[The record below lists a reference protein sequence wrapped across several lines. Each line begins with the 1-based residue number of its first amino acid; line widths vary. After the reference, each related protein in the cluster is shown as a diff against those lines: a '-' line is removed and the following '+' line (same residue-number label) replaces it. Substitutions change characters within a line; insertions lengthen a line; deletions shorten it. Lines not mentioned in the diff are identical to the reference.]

1 MKAPSSK
8 RSIGILV
15 AALAALVVLPPTARA
30 QEIDFTN
37 TVTVAAGASVE
48 MPADEVSVGFG
59 VRETGPT
66 ASDATRALAAST
78 QAVVDAL
85 RAAGVGQGDE
95 LSVGSVRL
103 DRRTDRF
110 GNFIEYVATSNV
122 RVKTKDLDGLG
133 EIIDAGVAGGAD
145 SVGGLRYSVSDRT
158 AAVEQALVEAMKLA
172 RKKATILA
180 TTDGRTVG
188 KAVMISEFDSRP
200 PRAVA
205 VRGTRSS
212 GGATADAASFIPT
225 EPPILDAQARITVT
239 FELI

>member
-1 MKAPSSK
+1 MKAHGSK
-8 RSIGILV
+8 RSVGILV
-15 AALAALVVLPPTARA
+15 AAVTALVVLPQPVRA

-66 ASDATRALAAST
+66 ATDATRALAAST

-103 DRRTDRF
+103 GRRTDRF
-110 GNFIEYVATSNV
+110 DNFIEYVASSSV
-122 RVKTKDLDGLG
+122 RVKTGDLDALG

-145 SVGGLRYSVSDRT
+145 SVSGLRYSVSDRT

-188 KAVMISEFDSRP
+188 KAIMISEFDSRP

-205 VRGTRSS
+205 VRGTRSA